1 MADKSMERADKNM
14 TFKIAQKFVGT
25 KRVVLFFFIVFLSML
40 LHQQSAFAGDASV
53 SDVPTRYG
61 HTVVTGN
68 SYDPKNNIT
77 FVQISGFALFDHE
90 KIIPH
95 KAPEALRFK
104 FEGSLGSMI
113 RPEKRLIVSANIFS
127 LYYMN
132 ALATKTFKPYVE
144 GGIGAIYTD
153 YRWEGQSARFNFNP
167 QLGVGTEI
175 NMDSGQQFM
184 VALRLYHV
192 SNAGLNRNNRGL
204 NAVTLHMGRFF

>member
-1 MADKSMERADKNM
+1 MERTDKSIP
-14 TFKIAQKFVGT
+14 FKIVYKFVGT
-25 KRVVLFFFIVFLSML
+25 NRVLLFSFIVFLSML
-40 LHQQSAFAGDASV
+40 LYYQSAFAGEASV

-68 SYDPKNNIT
+68 SYDPKNDIT

-127 LYYMN
+127 LYYIN

-144 GGIGAIYTD
+144 GGIGAIYAD
-153 YRWEGQSARFNFNP
+153 YRWEGQGARFNFNP

-175 NMDSGQQFM
+175 NTVSGNSFLM
-184 VALRLYHV
+184 ALRLYHV
-192 SNAGLNRNNRGL
+192 SNAGLNKNNRGL
-204 NAVTLHMGRFF
+204 NAVALHLGRFF